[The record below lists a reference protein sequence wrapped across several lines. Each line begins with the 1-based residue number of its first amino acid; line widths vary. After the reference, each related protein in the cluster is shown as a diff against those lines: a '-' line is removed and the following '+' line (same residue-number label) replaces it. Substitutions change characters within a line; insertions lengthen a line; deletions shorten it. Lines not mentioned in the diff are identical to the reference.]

1 MPQNTPAFTSAPPAG
16 HPAGDTPDYTPLI
29 RRIKRRRG
37 LVTALIILAT
47 LIPLLFIGPGELV
60 LLGRAFTLN
69 GLSVGAA
76 VAIILGGWLVGLIL
90 GVIVLFPVG
99 NALILEAD
107 PAKYLTLQ
115 EGLFTF
121 TTTAVQKATVR
132 CGSYLLMGN
141 YAEAIRHAD
150 ILTHTQKPAPSAV
163 GLFCKGR
170 AAFLSGDAE
179 TLSAATKAFSRITES
194 MGGSAYPKQR
204 ALLELMTAI
213 LQEDR
218 DTAARLSPAVT
229 AWEATRLP
237 EAQVDYCRARAAL
250 LLMETSAGEERRAH
264 RNEAIHRLL
273 SCREKGGRSVLT
285 ALAKE
290 ALAALPPEAQEQGD

>member
-1 MPQNTPAFTSAPPAG
+1 
-16 HPAGDTPDYTPLI
+16 
-29 RRIKRRRG
+29 
-37 LVTALIILAT
+37 
-47 LIPLLFIGPGELV
+47 
-60 LLGRAFTLN
+60 
-69 GLSVGAA
+69 
-76 VAIILGGWLVGLIL
+76 VGLIL

-121 TTTAVQKATVR
+121 TTTTVQKATVR

-285 ALAKE
+285 ALAEE